1 MLLKGKNVLII
12 EDNENDM
19 RICESH
25 LKSEKAKVFKC
36 ITGEKALDIFRK
48 KNIELVIIDYRLPYK
63 NGLMITHEIKNQKN
77 VPIILVSGTDEV
89 IQDVDYVKKFQF
101 DDIICK
107 PYHKADLLNAIEN
120 LPY

>member
-19 RICESH
+19 KIAETH
-25 LKSEKAKVFKC
+25 LKSLKAKVFKC
-36 ITGEKALDIFRK
+36 VTGENALETFKK

-63 NGLMITHEIKNQKN
+63 NGLMITNEMKSIKEI
-77 VPIILVSGTDEV
+77 PIILVSGIDEV
-89 IQDVDYVKKFQF
+89 IQDVDYVKKFKF

-107 PYHKADLLNAIEN
+107 PYHKADLLKAIES
-120 LPY
+120 L